1 MPANSRSDLIQ
12 RLKG

>member
-1 MPANSRSDLIQ
+1 MPANSRLNLIQ

>member
-1 MPANSRSDLIQ
+1 MPANSTWDLIQ

>member
-1 MPANSRSDLIQ
+1 MPANSKWDLIQ

>member
-1 MPANSRSDLIQ
+1 MPVNGKQDLIQ

>member
-1 MPANSRSDLIQ
+1 MPANDSWDLIQ